1 MDERRGD
8 LEKTPKQEDVVASA
22 CGGRYAPDS
31 MFLRGFSDFV
41 ACVLDIVN
49 ARSEY
54 VEAGILDRLAEPDR
68 VISFRIVWLD
78 DDGEVQV
85 NRGCRVQHSNAIG
98 PYKGGLRF
106 APSVEEGILR
116 RLAFEQTLKN
126 ALTGLPMGGA
136 KGGADFDPQGR
147 SKAEIMR
154 FCQAFITELHKE
166 IGPSR
171 DIPAGDI
178 GVGEREIGF
187 MFGQYK
193 RITETFSGV
202 MTGKGLEFG
211 GSCLRREAT
220 GYGVIHF
227 LEAMLKHRGEAI
239 DGRSAAISGAGNVA
253 THAAKRLA
261 QTGGK
266 VLTLSNSRGFL
277 HIPDG
282 LSEDRIDE
290 VVDARDAPSFRLEAM
305 ADRVGGTWHPGD
317 TPWQVACD
325 IAMPCAT
332 QNEIDEAAVKSLVD
346 NGCEIVVEGANL
358 PLTPGAR
365 DAVRAAGLLYGPGK
379 AANIGGV
386 AMSGLE
392 LSQNAARLHWAK
404 EDLAQDLRR
413 IIEEAHELC
422 LEHAGDEKQPDY
434 ERGANRAGFIKVAD
448 AMTAFGVL

>member
-1 MDERRGD
+1 MSEALR
-8 LEKTPKQEDVVASA
+8 QEDLVKSA
-22 CGGRYAPDS
+22 CGKRHAADS
-31 MFLRGFSDFV
+31 MFLRGFSDLV
-41 ACVLDIVN
+41 ESVVDIVN
-49 ARSEY
+49 QRTEY
-54 VEAGILDRLAEPDR
+54 VESGILERLAEPDR
-68 VISFRIVWLD
+68 VVSFRIVWLD
-78 DDGEVQV
+78 DAGEVQV
-85 NRGCRVQHSNAIG
+85 NRGYRVQHSNAIG

-136 KGGADFDPQGR
+136 KGGADFDPKDR

-166 IGPSR
+166 IGPHR

-178 GVGEREIGF
+178 GVGEREIGY

-220 GYGVIHF
+220 GFGVIYF

-253 THAAKRLA
+253 THAAKRFA

-266 VLTLSNSRGFL
+266 VLTLSDSRGFL
-277 HIPDG
+277 HVPEG
-282 LSEDRIDE
+282 LSEEWIDQI
-290 VVDARDAPSFRLEAM
+290 VAAHDDPGFRLETM
-305 ADRVGGTWHPGD
+305 AAKVGGSWHPGD
-317 TPWQVACD
+317 TPWRVACD
-325 IAMPCAT
+325 IALPCAT
-332 QNEIDEAAVKSLVD
+332 ENEINAAAVASLVD
-346 NGCEIVVEGANL
+346 NGCTIVVEGANL
-358 PLTPGAR
+358 PLTTEAR
-365 DAVRAAGLLYGPGK
+365 EAVRAAGLLYGPGK
-379 AANIGGV
+379 VANIGGV

-392 LSQNAARLHWAK
+392 LSQNAARLHWSE

-413 IIEEAHELC
+413 IIEEAHTLC
-422 LEHAGDEKQPDY
+422 VAHGGDDKQPDY
-434 ERGANRAGFIKVAD
+434 ERGANRASFIRVAE
-448 AMTAFGVL
+448 AMTAFGIL